1 MIKSMTG
8 YGKASATYNNKMLTI
23 EIKTLNS
30 KQIDLN
36 LKLNASY
43 RNKEIEIRN
52 KIANILERGKVD
64 CYVIKEFVDEA
75 PNLNINTA
83 LFVSYYKQFEALA
96 DLVNAP
102 KEHLLHYIFQI
113 PEINSCANKEIKQD
127 EVDILF
133 LLMDEALE
141 QTDQY
146 RLVEGKCLEKD
157 LLLRI
162 SLIGEKLLEINKF
175 ETLRIQQIKDK
186 LLSKLNELDCQSL
199 DMNRFEQE
207 IIYYLEKL
215 DITEEK
221 TRLKQHLDYFVNT
234 MNLPTSQG
242 KKLGFIAQEIGR
254 EINTLGSKA
263 QDANMQKI
271 VVQMKDEL
279 EKIKEQILN
288 VL

>member
-8 YGKASATYNNKMLTI
+8 YGKASANYNNKTLTI

-127 EVDILF
+127 EIDILF
-133 LLMDEALE
+133 LLLDEALE

-146 RLVEGKCLEKD
+146 RLVEGKCLERD

-162 SLIGEKLLEINKF
+162 SLIGEKLLEVNKF
-175 ETLRIQQIKDK
+175 EKLRIQQIKDK

>member
-146 RLVEGKCLEKD
+146 RLVEGKCLERD

-162 SLIGEKLLEINKF
+162 SLIGEKLLEVNKF

>member
-8 YGKASATYNNKMLTI
+8 YGKASANYNNKTLTI

-146 RLVEGKCLEKD
+146 RLVEGKCLERD

-162 SLIGEKLLEINKF
+162 KLIGEKLLEINKF

>member
-1 MIKSMTG
+1 MTG

-141 QTDQY
+141 QTNQY
-146 RLVEGKCLEKD
+146 RLVEGKCLERD

>member
-8 YGKASATYNNKMLTI
+8 YGKASANYNNKTLTI

-75 PNLNINTA
+75 PNLDINTA

-96 DLVNAP
+96 DIVNAP
-102 KEHLLHYIFQI
+102 KEHLLHYVFQI

-127 EVDILF
+127 EIDILF
-133 LLMDEALE
+133 LLLDEALE

-146 RLVEGKCLEKD
+146 RLVEGKCLERD

-162 SLIGEKLLEINKF
+162 SLIGEKLLEVNKF
-175 ETLRIQQIKDK
+175 EKLRIQQIKDK

>member
-1 MIKSMTG
+1 MTG

-146 RLVEGKCLEKD
+146 RLVEGKCLERD

-162 SLIGEKLLEINKF
+162 SLIGKKLLEINKF

-207 IIYYLEKL
+207 IIYYIEKL

-254 EINTLGSKA
+254 EINTLGSKS
-263 QDANMQKI
+263 QDANMQRI

-288 VL
+288 IL

>member
-1 MIKSMTG
+1 MTG

-146 RLVEGKCLEKD
+146 RLVEGKCLERD

>member
-1 MIKSMTG
+1 MTG

-127 EVDILF
+127 EIDILF

-146 RLVEGKCLEKD
+146 RLVEGKCLERD

-162 SLIGEKLLEINKF
+162 SLIGEKLLEVNKF

>member
-8 YGKASATYNNKMLTI
+8 YGKASANYNNKTLTI

-75 PNLNINTA
+75 PNLDINTA

-96 DLVNAP
+96 DIVNAP
-102 KEHLLHYIFQI
+102 KEHLLHYVFQI

-127 EVDILF
+127 EIDILF

-146 RLVEGKCLEKD
+146 RLVEGKCLERD

-162 SLIGEKLLEINKF
+162 SLIGEKLLEVNKF
-175 ETLRIQQIKDK
+175 EKLRIQQIKDK

>member
-146 RLVEGKCLEKD
+146 RLVEGKCLERD

-234 MNLPTSQG
+234 MNLPSSQG

>member
-8 YGKASATYNNKMLTI
+8 YGKASANYNNKTLTI

-102 KEHLLHYIFQI
+102 KEHLLHYVFQI

-146 RLVEGKCLEKD
+146 RLVEGKCLERD

>member
-8 YGKASATYNNKMLTI
+8 YGKASANYNNKTLTI

-75 PNLNINTA
+75 PNLDINTA

-96 DLVNAP
+96 DIVNAP
-102 KEHLLHYIFQI
+102 KEHLLHYVFQI

-127 EVDILF
+127 EIDILF
-133 LLMDEALE
+133 LLLDEALE

-146 RLVEGKCLEKD
+146 RLVEGKCLERD

>member
-146 RLVEGKCLEKD
+146 RLVEGKCLERD

-254 EINTLGSKA
+254 EINTL
-263 QDANMQKI
+263 
-271 VVQMKDEL
+271 
-279 EKIKEQILN
+279 
-288 VL
+288 

>member
-1 MIKSMTG
+1 MTG
-8 YGKASATYNNKMLTI
+8 YGKASANYNNKTLTI

-64 CYVIKEFVDEA
+64 CYVIKEFVDET
-75 PNLNINTA
+75 PNLDINTA

-96 DLVNAP
+96 DIVNAP
-102 KEHLLHYIFQI
+102 KEHLLHYVFQI

-127 EVDILF
+127 EIDILF
-133 LLMDEALE
+133 LLLDEALE

-146 RLVEGKCLEKD
+146 RLVEGKCLERD

-162 SLIGEKLLEINKF
+162 SLIGEKLLEVNKF
-175 ETLRIQQIKDK
+175 EKLRIQQIKDK

>member
-146 RLVEGKCLEKD
+146 RLVEGKCLERD

-162 SLIGEKLLEINKF
+162 KLIGEKLLEINKF

>member
-1 MIKSMTG
+1 MTG

-146 RLVEGKCLEKD
+146 RLVEGKCLERD

-162 SLIGEKLLEINKF
+162 KLIGEKLLEINKF

>member
-1 MIKSMTG
+1 MTG

-146 RLVEGKCLEKD
+146 RLVEGKCLERD

-162 SLIGEKLLEINKF
+162 SLIGEKLLEVNKF

>member
-1 MIKSMTG
+1 MTG

-75 PNLNINTA
+75 PNLDINTA

-96 DLVNAP
+96 DIVNAP
-102 KEHLLHYIFQI
+102 KEHLLHYVFQI

-127 EVDILF
+127 EIDILF
-133 LLMDEALE
+133 LLLDEALE

-146 RLVEGKCLEKD
+146 RLVEGKCLERD

-162 SLIGEKLLEINKF
+162 SLIGEKLLEVNKF
-175 ETLRIQQIKDK
+175 EKLRIQQIKDK

>member
-1 MIKSMTG
+1 MTG

-146 RLVEGKCLEKD
+146 RLVEGKCLERD

-162 SLIGEKLLEINKF
+162 SLIGEKLLEVNKF
-175 ETLRIQQIKDK
+175 EKLRIQQIKDK

>member
-1 MIKSMTG
+1 MTG

-64 CYVIKEFVDEA
+64 CYVVKEFVDEA

-83 LFVSYYKQFEALA
+83 LFTSYYKQFEALA

-102 KEHLLHYIFQI
+102 KEHLLHYVFQI

-127 EVDILF
+127 EIDILF
-133 LLMDEALE
+133 LLLDEALE

-146 RLVEGKCLEKD
+146 RLVEGKCLERD

-162 SLIGEKLLEINKF
+162 SLIGEKLLEVNKF

>member
-1 MIKSMTG
+1 MTG

-146 RLVEGKCLEKD
+146 RLVEGKCLERD

-162 SLIGEKLLEINKF
+162 SLIGEKLLEVNKF

-234 MNLPTSQG
+234 MKLPTSQG

>member
-146 RLVEGKCLEKD
+146 RLVEGKCLERD

>member
-8 YGKASATYNNKMLTI
+8 YGKASATYNNKTLTI

-30 KQIDLN
+30 KQVDLN
-36 LKLNASY
+36 LKLNSSY

-64 CYVIKEFVDEA
+64 CYVVKEFVDEA

-83 LFVSYYKQFEALA
+83 LFTSYYKQFEALA

-102 KEHLLHYIFQI
+102 KEHLLHYVLQI

-127 EVDILF
+127 EIDILF
-133 LLMDEALE
+133 LLLDEALE

-162 SLIGEKLLEINKF
+162 KLIGEKLLEVNQF
-175 ETLRIQQIKDK
+175 ETIRIQQIKDK

-221 TRLKQHLDYFVNT
+221 IRLKQHLDYFVNT

-254 EINTLGSKA
+254 EINTLGSKS
-263 QDANMQKI
+263 QDANMQRI

-288 VL
+288 IL

>member
-1 MIKSMTG
+1 MTG

-102 KEHLLHYIFQI
+102 KEHLLHYVFQI

-146 RLVEGKCLEKD
+146 RLVEGKCLERD

>member
-1 MIKSMTG
+1 MTG
-8 YGKASATYNNKMLTI
+8 YGKASANYNNKTLTI

-75 PNLNINTA
+75 PNLDINTA

-96 DLVNAP
+96 DIVNAP
-102 KEHLLHYIFQI
+102 KEHLLHYVFQI

-127 EVDILF
+127 EIDILF
-133 LLMDEALE
+133 LLLDEALE

-146 RLVEGKCLEKD
+146 RLVEGKCLERD

-162 SLIGEKLLEINKF
+162 SLIGEKLLEVNKF
-175 ETLRIQQIKDK
+175 ETIRIQQIKDK

>member
-8 YGKASATYNNKMLTI
+8 YGKASANYNNKTLTI

-75 PNLNINTA
+75 PNLDINTA

-96 DLVNAP
+96 DIVNAP
-102 KEHLLHYIFQI
+102 KEHLLHYVFQI

-146 RLVEGKCLEKD
+146 RLVEGKCLERD

-162 SLIGEKLLEINKF
+162 SLIGEKLLEVNKF
-175 ETLRIQQIKDK
+175 ETIRIQQIKDK

>member
-1 MIKSMTG
+1 MTG
-8 YGKASATYNNKMLTI
+8 YGKASANYNNKTLTI

-102 KEHLLHYIFQI
+102 KEHLLHYVFQI

-146 RLVEGKCLEKD
+146 RLVEGKCLERD

>member
-1 MIKSMTG
+1 MTG
-8 YGKASATYNNKMLTI
+8 YGKASANYNNKTLTI

-146 RLVEGKCLEKD
+146 RLVEGKCLERD

>member
-146 RLVEGKCLEKD
+146 RLVEGKCLERD

-162 SLIGEKLLEINKF
+162 SLIGKKLLEINKF

-207 IIYYLEKL
+207 IIYYIEKL

-254 EINTLGSKA
+254 EINTLGSKS
-263 QDANMQKI
+263 QDANMQRI

-288 VL
+288 IL

>member
-8 YGKASATYNNKMLTI
+8 YGKASANYNNKTLTI

-146 RLVEGKCLEKD
+146 RLVEGKCLERD

>member
-1 MIKSMTG
+1 MTG
-8 YGKASATYNNKMLTI
+8 YGKASATYNNKTLTI

-64 CYVIKEFVDEA
+64 CYITKEYVDEA
-75 PNLNINTA
+75 PILNINTP

-96 DLVNAP
+96 EMVNAP
-102 KEHLLHYIFQI
+102 KDHLFHYVLQI
-113 PEINSCANKEIKQD
+113 PEINSCANKEVQQD
-127 EVDILF
+127 EIDILY
-133 LLMDEALE
+133 LLLDEALE

-157 LLLRI
+157 ILMRI

-175 ETLRIQQIKDK
+175 EKTRIQLIKDK
-186 LLSKLNELDCQSL
+186 LHFKINELDSQSL

-221 TRLKQHLDYFVNT
+221 IRLKQHLEYFVNT

-254 EINTLGSKA
+254 EINTLGSKS

-288 VL
+288 IL

>member
-1 MIKSMTG
+1 MTG

-162 SLIGEKLLEINKF
+162 KLIGEKLLEINKF